1 MKQAT
6 DVVIIGG
13 GVIGCSIA
21 YHLRRRGAEVTVV
34 DQGAIG
40 SGASCAA
47 TGLLAPIRPFLKSDA
62 PYMILQLAG
71 LRLFSSFA
79 AELEDASG
87 IAIEYERTGTL
98 RAVDLS
104 QKDRLIAWVK
114 DWQRVGFNMEFLI
127 DDELRRR
134 EPLLSSDI
142 VAGIY
147 NADEPQLNAVQL
159 VAAYA
164 RAAAN
169 MGATF
174 CTQTEVLGV
183 SSQGNKITGLSTS
196 QGDIP
201 CGHLIIAA
209 GAWSA
214 FCGDWLGVKIPVR
227 PLRGQ
232 SLALLPS
239 FPLHHIL
246 FADHIYLAPKKDGT
260 IIVGATQEE
269 AGFQAVTT
277 SEGIQSLMT
286 AVEKVTPLLATSTI
300 QRTWAGLRPRSSD
313 TRPVLGG
320 VPGWSNAFVAS
331 GGGGFGMLLS
341 AITGQTMAE
350 LVTTGQTSP
359 LIQPFSLERFPPH
372 SNETTRTHAA

>member
-13 GVIGCSIA
+13 GVTGCSIA
-21 YHLRRRGAEVTVV
+21 YQLRRRGVEVTVV

-40 SGASCAA
+40 SGVSCAA
-47 TGLLAPIRPFLKSDA
+47 TGLLAPIRPFLKNDT
-62 PYMILQLAG
+62 PYMTLQLAG
-71 LRLFSSFA
+71 LRLFSSFV

-98 RAVDLS
+98 RAVDLA
-104 QKDRLIAWVK
+104 QKKRLIAWVE
-114 DWQRVGFNMEFLI
+114 DWQRAGFNMEFLA
-127 DDELRRR
+127 DEELHHR
-134 EPLLSSDI
+134 EPLLSSSI

-147 NADEPQLNAVQL
+147 NADEPQLNALQF

-169 MGATF
+169 MSATF
-174 CTQTEVLGV
+174 YTQTEVLGV
-183 SSQGNKITGLSTS
+183 YTQGNKVTGVSTS
-196 QGDIP
+196 QGDIT
-201 CGHLIIAA
+201 CGHLVIAA

-214 FCGDWLGVKIPVR
+214 FCGDWLEIKIPVR

-239 FPLHHIL
+239 SPLHHIL

-269 AGFQAVTT
+269 AGFNAVTT

-286 AVEKVTPLLATSTI
+286 AVEKVTPMLATSTI
-300 QRTWAGLRPRSSD
+300 RRTWAGLRPRSSD
-313 TRPVLGG
+313 SRPVLGG

-341 AITGQTMAE
+341 AITGQAMAE
-350 LVTTGQTSP
+350 LVTTGQISP
-359 LIQPFSLERFPPH
+359 LIQPFSLERFTLH
-372 SNETTRTHAA
+372 SNETTKSHAA